1 MIKEKPHS
9 GLSADEVQKRF
20 VQFGPNSFPEPKPPT
35 LLFRFL
41 SQFHNALMLL
51 LLGAGV
57 VSLLIGETLD
67 ATFIL
72 VIVFVNAS
80 FGVFQEYKA
89 ERALSAL
96 KTLTITMVRV
106 FRDGKETR
114 IDSKGLVPDDIIVL
128 EEGDKIPADCM
139 MLEAFHVEVNESAL
153 TGESMSVSKST
164 AGDDASQLFL
174 GTTMAHGR
182 ALVQV
187 TKTGISTKFGSI
199 AATLASMKT
208 TNTPLQVKLETFT
221 KRIGVIG
228 ILAAVIVFILSFSKG
243 NSMLESFLFA
253 ISLAIAAVPEGLP
266 AVMTI
271 VLALGVERMA
281 KRGAIVRRLAA
292 IETLGSV
299 TVVATDKTGTI
310 TTNKMAVKKIW
321 IDGSVYSFHEK
332 KAVTHEVGSLLLT
345 CSIVCST
352 ASLATSIDEKHDP
365 IVIGDT
371 TEGAVLLYAHNHG
384 MDVKTM
390 RSSWLRHDEISF
402 SSLTKR
408 MSVIVSKKNDR
419 YVFTKGAPESVLDIC
434 TKIATE
440 NGIQALTD
448 KKKHMIIKEFEV
460 FARLGL
466 RMMAFSYKKDG
477 NMKMIESEQVFLGF
491 VGIADPVREQVPQ
504 AVSRARQAGIRTLM
518 ITGDNALTAEAV
530 GIESGIITK
539 GDTIISSNQIKDI
552 SDNDLSQILL
562 RVSVFARMTP
572 DDKLRIVRLLQE
584 SGETVAVTGDGV
596 NDVLALKKADIG
608 IAMGKTGTD
617 VSKETADMVITDD
630 NFATIIHAVEE
641 GRSIFRQIK
650 NAIMYL
656 LACNFGEVLYILP
669 ATFFNIPVL
678 TPLQILYM
686 NIVTDGLPAISLAF
700 IGRDPRVMSEKP
712 RKGVS
717 ILDIHDTRY
726 IVILGIATAVF
737 GFISI
742 FMGDLGSATLLVR
755 TTAVFTVIMLVQ
767 HFILMDIW
775 FVLAKARKTMSLLMH
790 PVFLVAVL
798 LPFILYPFMLYV
810 PTISNVFETAPLSL
824 MYFSQLLLLSLGVF
838 VVTWGLRR
846 VKK

>member
-1 MIKEKPHS
+1 MIKTKIS
-9 GLSADEVQKRF
+9 NGLSTAEVANRLL
-20 VQFGPNSFPEPKPPT
+20 QFGPNSFPEPIPPT
-35 LLFRFL
+35 LLSRFL

-57 VSLLIGETLD
+57 VSLLIGESLD
-67 ATFIL
+67 AAFIL

-106 FRDGKETR
+106 FRDGKETK

-128 EEGDKIPADCM
+128 EEGDKIPADCEI
-139 MLEAFHVEVNESAL
+139 LEAFHVEVNESAL
-153 TGESMSVSKST
+153 TGESMPVSKST
-164 AGDDASQLFL
+164 VGDDASQLFL
-174 GTTMAHGR
+174 GTTIEHGR
-182 ALVQV
+182 AISKV
-187 TKTGISTKFGSI
+187 TKIGISTKFGSI

-208 TNTPLQVKLETFT
+208 TNTPLQVKLEAFT
-221 KRIGVIG
+221 KRIGFVG
-228 ILAAVIVFILSFSKG
+228 IIAAVLVFILSFSKG
-243 NSMLESFLFA
+243 HGVLESFLFA

-310 TTNKMAVKKIW
+310 TTNNMAVKKIW
-321 IDGSVYSFHEK
+321 IDGLTFGFHDK
-332 KAVTHEVGSLLLT
+332 TAVSHEVGSLLLT
-345 CSIVCST
+345 CGIVCST
-352 ASLATSIDEKHDP
+352 ASLAQSIDDKSDP
-365 IVIGDT
+365 LVIGDT
-371 TEGAVLLYAHNHG
+371 TEGAMLLYAHNHG
-384 MDVKTM
+384 MDVNVVRAT
-390 RSSWLRHDEISF
+390 WLRHDEISF
-402 SSLTKR
+402 SSITKR
-408 MSVIVSKKNDR
+408 MSVIVSKNKKQF
-419 YVFTKGAPESVLDIC
+419 VFTKGSPESVLSIC
-434 TKIATE
+434 TKIAHGNKT
-440 NGIQALTD
+440 IPFT
-448 KKKHMIIKEFEV
+448 KKKRDEMLRDFEM
-460 FARLGL
+460 FARQGL
-466 RMMAFSYKKDG
+466 RVMAFSYKQDG
-477 NMKMIESEQVFLGF
+477 DMKNSESNQAFLGF
-491 VGIADPVREQVPQ
+491 VGISDPVRKEVPD
-504 AVSRARQAGIRTLM
+504 AVFSAKRAGIRTLM
-518 ITGDNALTAEAV
+518 ITGDNALTAEAI

-539 GDTIISSNQIKDI
+539 GDTIISSDQIHSI
-552 SDNDLSQILL
+552 SDKELSELL
-562 RVSVFARMTP
+562 LKVHVYARMAP

-584 SGETVAVTGDGV
+584 AGETVAVTGDGV

-608 IAMGKTGTD
+608 IAMGKTGSD

-656 LACNFGEVLYILP
+656 LACNFGEVLYIVP
-669 ATFFNIPVL
+669 ATFFSLPVL

-712 RKGVS
+712 RKGIS

-726 IVILGIATAVF
+726 IVILGIATAAF

-775 FVLAKARKTMSLLMH
+775 FVLAKVRKTMSLLMH
-790 PVFLVAVL
+790 PVFLAAVL
-798 LPFILYPFMLYV
+798 LPFILYPIMLYV
-810 PTISNVFETAPLSL
+810 PTISHVFETAPLSVAHL
-824 MYFSQLLLLSLGVF
+824 SQLIVLSLGVF
-838 VVTWGLRR
+838 MVTWGLRR
-846 VKK
+846 LR

>member
-1 MIKEKPHS
+1 MIKTKINS
-9 GLSADEVQKRF
+9 GLSTGEVQTRLR
-20 VQFGPNSFPEPKPPT
+20 QFGPNSFPEPKPPT
-35 LLFRFL
+35 LLSRFL

-57 VSLLIGETLD
+57 VSLAIGESLD
-67 ATFIL
+67 ASFIL
-72 VIVFVNAS
+72 AIVFVNAS

-106 FRDGKETR
+106 FRNGKEMK
-114 IDSKGLVPDDIIVL
+114 IDSKSLVPDDIIVL
-128 EEGDKIPADCM
+128 EEGDKIPADCKI
-139 MLEAFHVEVNESAL
+139 LEAFHVEVDESAL
-153 TGESMSVSKST
+153 TGESMPVSKST
-164 AGDDASQLFL
+164 AGKDASQLYL
-174 GTTMAHGR
+174 GTTMTHGR
-182 ALVQV
+182 ALAKV
-187 TKTGISTKFGSI
+187 TKTGIFTKFGSI

-208 TNTPLQVKLETFT
+208 TNTPLQVKLEAFT
-221 KRIGVIG
+221 KRIGVVG
-228 ILAAVIVFILSFSKG
+228 IMAALIVFVLSFSKG
-243 NSMLESFLFA
+243 HGMMESFLFA

-310 TTNKMAVKKIW
+310 TTNNMAVKKIW

-332 KAVTHEVGSLLLT
+332 KAIAHEAGSLLLT
-345 CSIVCST
+345 CGIVCST
-352 ASLATSIDEKHDP
+352 ASLAQSIDDKSDP
-365 IVIGDT
+365 LVIGDT
-371 TEGAVLLYAHNHG
+371 TEGAILLYGHAHG
-384 MDVKTM
+384 IDPKIV
-390 RSSWLRHDEISF
+390 RSEWVRHDEISF
-402 SSLTKR
+402 SSITKR
-408 MSVIVSKKNDR
+408 MSVIVSKNKKQ
-419 YVFTKGAPESVLDIC
+419 YIFTKGSPESVLSIC
-434 TKIATE
+434 TKIAYGNKT
-440 NGIQALTD
+440 ILFT
-448 KKKHMIIKEFEV
+448 KEKRDEMFRNFET
-460 FARLGL
+460 FARQGL
-466 RMMAFSYKKDG
+466 RMLAFSYRQDG
-477 NMKMIESEQVFLGF
+477 EMKNIESNQIFLGF
-491 VGIADPVREQVPQ
+491 VGIADPVRKEVPS
-504 AVSRARQAGIRTLM
+504 AVASAKRAGIRTLM
-518 ITGDNALTAEAV
+518 ITGDNALTAEAI

-539 GDTIISSNQIKDI
+539 GDTIISSDQIRSI
-552 SDNDLSQILL
+552 SDNELSKILL
-562 RVSVFARMTP
+562 RVHIYARMAP

-617 VSKETADMVITDD
+617 VAKETADMVITDD

-650 NAIMYL
+650 NAITYL
-656 LACNFGEVLYILP
+656 LACNFGEVVYILP
-669 ATFFNIPVL
+669 ATFFNLPVL

-700 IGRDPRVMSEKP
+700 IGRDPRVMSDKP
-712 RKGVS
+712 RKSIS
-717 ILDIHDTRY
+717 ILEKHDTRY
-726 IVILGIATAVF
+726 IVILGIATAAL

-767 HFILMDIW
+767 HFVLMDIW

-790 PVFLVAVL
+790 PVFLAAVL
-798 LPFILYPFMLYV
+798 LPFILYPFMLYI
-810 PTISNVFETAPLSL
+810 PTIAKVFETAPLSVMHL
-824 MYFSQLLLLSLGVF
+824 VQLIFLSLGVF
-838 VVTWGLRR
+838 MVTWGLRR
-846 VKK
+846 VR